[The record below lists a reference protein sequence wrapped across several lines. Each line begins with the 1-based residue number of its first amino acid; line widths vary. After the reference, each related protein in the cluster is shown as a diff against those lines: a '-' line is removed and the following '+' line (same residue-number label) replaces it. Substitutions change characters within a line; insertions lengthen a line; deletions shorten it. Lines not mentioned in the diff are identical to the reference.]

1 VEPDSDPILRP
12 EVDDSDVGI
21 DQALRPRSFDEFV
34 GQAALIENLRIYIQA
49 AQGRGEPLDH
59 VLLSGLPGLGKTTLA
74 HLIAKELG
82 VECRAT
88 SGPALVRAADLA
100 GILTNLARGDLLFI
114 DEIHRLP
121 AAVEEFLYS
130 AMEDFAIDILID
142 QGPAARSV
150 RVPLQRFTL
159 VGATTREGRLT
170 GAFRSRFGIHEKL
183 EAYSIAEIERIL
195 VRTAGVLRMG
205 LAPDAATTVAHRARG
220 TPRVANRLLRR
231 LRDLAQVRAKET
243 IDAAI
248 ADEAFRR
255 LGIDDL
261 GLEETDRRILGLLH
275 RAHHRSLGVKTLA
288 ASLGEAED
296 TIEEVYEPHLLR
308 LELIRKTPR
317 GRELS
322 DAGQRWC
329 LAHPRELGDAPDR
342 AAAVQGS

>member
-1 VEPDSDPILRP
+1 MTSESRFAVLNRPDESEVE
-12 EVDDSDVGI
+12 
-21 DQALRPRSFDEFV
+21 LRPRSLDEFV
-34 GQAALIENLRIYIQA
+34 GQTRVVENLRIALSA
-49 AQGRGEPLDH
+49 ARIRGEPIDH
-59 VLLSGLPGLGKTTLA
+59 VLFSGLPGLGKTTLCS
-74 HLIAKELG
+74 LIAREAGANLHTT
-82 VECRAT
+82 C
-88 SGPALVRAADLA
+88 GPALARAADLA
-100 GILTNLARGDLLFI
+100 GILTSLERGDVLFL

-121 AAVEEFLYS
+121 VAVEEYLYG
-130 AMEDFAIDILID
+130 AMEDFVIDVPID
-142 QGPAARSV
+142 QGLGARTV
-150 RVPLQRFTL
+150 RLPIQPFTL

-195 VRTAGVLRMG
+195 VRTAGVLHMG